1 MITGPRAL
9 VRVFRFLSLF
19 LILPSLLNW
28 IASGAWA
35 LSAGAQD
42 TGGQSSGVQGSSAQ
56 GSGATG
62 SGAQSA
68 ASAKDT
74 QGSGGETLSS
84 AEVSSLPLNT
94 RDFSKLLLLAAG
106 TMTDSNGAANFTQQF
121 AVNGQRGTATVFA
134 MDKADTTDPEL
145 GGATFSNFNV
155 DAIQEVQSISGVLPA
170 DIGHGAAGFTNVI
183 TKSGTDQIHG
193 SAFEFVRNAAF
204 DARNFFDHSVDGRRI
219 PPFTRNEFGLTN
231 GGPLVVP
238 HVYDGRG
245 KTYYFGEYQGFRQV
259 LGTTQVLAV
268 PTADERAG
276 IDTTTF
282 PADTL
287 TVPVNAAMAGILA
300 RYPLPN
306 SPQGAFGVRTYATS
320 SKIVT
325 DTDQF
330 SMRIDHKISDT
341 TQLMGR
347 FSVNQVNGP
356 ITNPDQ
362 TAIDPDFGVKFF
374 DHQWNA
380 AVRLV
385 RVFSPRLRSTTS
397 FGYIRSTPF
406 FPASNH
412 TDPAITFN
420 DGLYVNFNNADGSIT
435 GSFSNLYQIK
445 EDMAYTRGAHA
456 MSWGVEIRWNK
467 DATIFATNPNGL
479 YGFGGG
485 TAFSPVSISSA
496 SGQHNIQPGDPL
508 PDALTQLLTASPF
521 SYTVSAPASVTP
533 AGDKFDEASVRRE
546 AYGFYFL
553 DAWKVNAKLSV
564 NLGLRYEL
572 NSRIKESKHRTS
584 IAIPVDATGNETSF
598 LAPGAQQIFLYNPQP
613 VYPLDKNGWGP
624 RAAADYALTKHT
636 TLHAGAAMT
645 TLLPNLWQE
654 NFVTG
659 GFPLVFQPI
668 ITALPG
674 VPVAFSASVVPTVLP
689 DPYTVGGQL
698 LFPNGDSSQVA
709 PNTQIDLQRYQN
721 DLAAMTPGHE
731 VQLFTP
737 GVISRLFRNGYIGTW
752 TAGFDQDLGS
762 AKFSV
767 AYVGTAGVHLPSVF
781 NVNGYNGA
789 DPAFAPYTKF
799 DTTGHIAGGFGP
811 EPVVN
816 NGSHST
822 YHALQSS
829 ITQNSSRIG
838 LSFQASYT
846 FAKSID
852 DTSAIVPGPSA
863 NTGTVLQAL
872 PQNPLDVAADR
883 APSTFDV
890 THVFALSAIQALP
903 FEKVSFLRGVNK
915 KVTAGWQIL
924 NITTITGGSPFTVYS
939 GIQQTGVGA
948 GNADRPDQV
957 GEPHFSTGRTI
968 REDYLG
974 LGANNGTLFSTP
986 IGVAGGTG
994 PNAGRLGTLG
1004 RDSFRGPGYRDF
1016 DISLIK
1022 DTSFGRRGKN
1032 ELGIVQFRAEF
1043 FNVFNIVNFGLPS
1056 NVVRGSGFGIISKT
1070 AGTSRQIQFS
1080 LKLIY

>member
-1 MITGPRAL
+1 LL
-9 VRVFRFLSLF
+9 VRVFCCSLLFIVPSSLF
-19 LILPSLLNW
+19 NSFAAGAGALGSGFQGPSSQ
-28 IASGAWA
+28 AQSSGAA
-35 LSAGAQD
+35 
-42 TGGQSSGVQGSSAQ
+42 GQSSGGQGSGAQ
-56 GSGATG
+56 GSG
-62 SGAQSA
+62 
-68 ASAKDT
+68 T
-74 QGSGGETLSS
+74 QGSGGETLSGT
-84 AEVSSLPLNT
+84 EVSSLPLNT

-134 MDKADTTDPEL
+134 LDGADTTDPEL

-155 DAIQEVQSISGVLPA
+155 DAIQEVQSSSGVMPA

-183 TKSGTDQIHG
+183 TKSGTNQIHG

-204 DARNFFDHSVDGRRI
+204 DARNFFDHVSDQGGGRNGRRI
-219 PPFTRNEFGLTN
+219 PPFARNEFGVTN
-231 GGPLVVP
+231 GGPVVIP
-238 HVYDGRG
+238 HLYNGRG
-245 KTYYFGEYQGFRQV
+245 KTFYFGEYQGFRQV

-268 PTADERAG
+268 PTAEERAG

-282 PADTL
+282 PGDTL
-287 TVPVNAAMAGILA
+287 LVPVNAEIAAVLA

-306 SPQGAFGVRTYATS
+306 APQGAFGTRTFATS

-325 DTDQF
+325 NTDQF
-330 SMRIDHKISDT
+330 SIRIDHRLSDRT
-341 TQLMGR
+341 TLMGR
-347 FSVNQVNGP
+347 FSLNQVNGP
-356 ITNPDQ
+356 ITNSDQ
-362 TAIDPDFGVKFF
+362 TALDPDFGVKFF
-374 DHQWNA
+374 DHQRNA

-385 RVFSPRLRSTTS
+385 HELSPRLTATTS

-406 FPASNH
+406 FPATNH
-412 TDPAITFN
+412 TQPAITFN

-435 GSFSNLYQIK
+435 GSFSNLYQMK
-445 EDMAYTRGAHA
+445 EDMSFTRGAHS
-456 MSWGVEIRWNK
+456 MKWGVEIRMNK

-485 TAFSPVSISSA
+485 TAFSPVFIPSA
-496 SGQHNIQPGDPL
+496 SGQHDIQPGDPL
-508 PDALTQLLTASPF
+508 PDALTGLLTATPF
-521 SYTVSAPASVTP
+521 SYTISAPANVTP
-533 AGDKFDEASVRRE
+533 TGDKFDEASVRRE

-572 NSRIKESKHRTS
+572 NSRIKESQHRTS
-584 IAIPVDATGNETSF
+584 IAVPVDASGHETSF

-636 TLHAGAAMT
+636 TLHAGAAIT
-645 TLLPNLWQE
+645 TLLPNLWLE

-668 ITALPG
+668 VTALPG
-674 VPVAFSASVVPTVLP
+674 VPVAFSGTVVPTVLP
-689 DPYTVGGQL
+689 DPYTISGTL
-698 LFPNGDSSQVA
+698 LFPGGDSAHVQ
-709 PNTQIDLQRYQN
+709 PNTQIDLQRYQD
-721 DLAAMTPGHE
+721 DLAAITTGHE

-762 AKFSV
+762 AKLSV
-767 AYVGTAGVHLPSVF
+767 AYVGTAGVHLPSVL

-789 DPAFAPYTKF
+789 EPAYAPYTQF
-799 DTTGHIAGGFGP
+799 NAAGHVAGGFGP

-829 ITQNSSRIG
+829 VTQNSSRIG

-846 FAKSID
+846 FSKSID

-883 APSTFDV
+883 GPSTFDV
-890 THVFALSAIQALP
+890 AHVFTLSVIQALP
-903 FEKVSFLRGVNK
+903 VEKISFLRSVNRK
-915 KVTAGWQIL
+915 LTVGWQIL
-924 NITTITGGSPFTVYS
+924 NITTVTSGSPFTVYS

-948 GNADRPDQV
+948 GNADRPDQLV
-957 GEPHFSTGRTI
+957 KPDFSTSRAI
-968 REDYLG
+968 REDYFG
-974 LGANNGTLFSTP
+974 LGPNNGSLFSIP
-986 IGVAGGTG
+986 IGVPGGSG
-994 PNAGRLGTLG
+994 PNAGRFGALG
-1004 RDSFRGPGYRDF
+1004 RDTFRGPGYHDF

-1056 NVVRGSGFGIISKT
+1056 NVAKGSGFGIISKT